1 MFIGHKQKL
10 FVFFSEH
17 YGFAYNW
24 YSYLHCSLYASFRYL
39 YMFCLANISI
49 SERITESLY
58 HTGIFKSLSWFP
70 ELLDLNIY
78 CYPLCW
84 PQNLLYKWCIC
95 STAKYLCLFIQ
106 PCLILKCFIQ
116 LSFFPPNVCF
126 SICVQPLSY
135 KLGISFLEKIQVCVF
150 LLMDEVSHS
159 QCKDLQKCCF
169 LSFCFTFCTC

>member
-1 MFIGHKQKL
+1 M
-10 FVFFSEH
+10 
-17 YGFAYNW
+17 
-24 YSYLHCSLYASFRYL
+24 HCSVYASIRYL

-58 HTGIFKSLSWFP
+58 HTGICISLSWFP
-70 ELLDLNIY
+70 ELLDLYIY

-95 STAKYLCLFIQ
+95 SIAKYLCLFIQ

-116 LSFFPPNVCF
+116 LSFFPPISVFLFAF
-126 SICVQPLSY
+126 SLYLISLEFHFQRKY
-135 KLGISFLEKIQVCVF
+135 KFAFC

-159 QCKDLQKCCF
+159 QCKDLQKCCV